1 MRKGLYL
8 SLLIFALLAVF
19 TIDSTAATQFNHKN
33 KIDQI
38 GNATNLIR
46 NVVNIIP
53 VGKNNLF
60 NLQTENDEE
69 GEDLPF

>member
-38 GNATNLIR
+38 
-46 NVVNIIP
+46 
-53 VGKNNLF
+53 
-60 NLQTENDEE
+60 
-69 GEDLPF
+69 